1 MPKVITEY
9 SETELSEIITGAVE
23 KVFLKWNP
31 NKHEIKQQ
39 THYLTR
45 REAAKR
51 LNVSEVTLSTY
62 TKEGKVQGYILG
74 GKMLYLESD
83 LDAALVS
90 VEPLKYRRG

>member
-1 MPKVITEY
+1 MKRVITEY
-9 SETELSEIITGAVE
+9 SDEEFIEIITSTVE
-23 KVFLKWNP
+23 KVFQKMNQ
-31 NKHEIKQQ
+31 NKQEPIQQ

-45 REAAKR
+45 KEAAKR

-62 TKEGKVQGYILG
+62 TKEGKVKGYYLG

-90 VEPLKYRRG
+90 VGPLKYKRG

>member
-1 MPKVITEY
+1 MKRVITEY
-9 SETELSEIITGAVE
+9 SDEEFIEIIANTIE
-23 KVFLKWNP
+23 KVLQKLNH
-31 NKHEIKQQ
+31 NKQENKQQ

-62 TKEGKVQGYILG
+62 TKAGRVQGYILG

>member
-1 MPKVITEY
+1 MKRVITEY
-9 SETELSEIITGAVE
+9 SDEEFIEIITNTVE
-23 KVFLKWNP
+23 KVFQKFNH
-31 NKHEIKQQ
+31 NKQENRPQ

-62 TKEGKVQGYILG
+62 TKEGKVKGYYLG
-74 GKMLYLESD
+74 GKMLYLDSD

-90 VEPLKYRRG
+90 VEPIKYRRG